1 MSYNWD
7 WGDPSSS
14 STMDMSGSA
23 IDAGTLGDVPQDFGS
38 GVSIPDYGPI
48 ASYVQN
54 LGGSGGGMVPAMAM
68 GGAVMAGA
76 GMAARMSAQAINAIV
91 KLSQR
96 LGGASG
102 SVVGYGRKI
111 WGSLSAWAAK
121 NPGVSLMATL
131 TSLGLTVE
139 EAAHFIAW
147 GATTKRRRR
156 TRGING
162 RDIKTTRRT
171 LRKLRSLNHLMATA
185 CSSFRGHTRR
195 HK

>member
-1 MSYNWD
+1 
-7 WGDPSSS
+7 
-14 STMDMSGSA
+14 
-23 IDAGTLGDVPQDFGS
+23 
-38 GVSIPDYGPI
+38 
-48 ASYVQN
+48 
-54 LGGSGGGMVPAMAM
+54 
-68 GGAVMAGA
+68 MAGA